1 MPHGLP
7 HRWKPGDPL
16 KAEWLDQ
23 TAEIAQRLDRIH
35 AAGFSNSN
43 SSFSSSADRQ
53 YSTVYMVKMD
63 EVLGLQSSSGFRN
76 RTATIQILN
85 TRTGGWEH
93 YGGELDI
100 VTSAFY
106 DAPYDNE
113 EMVAC
118 YMHQGKLVP
127 LNYLQIRHAQTV
139 RQRPELE
146 YPTED
151 SCPNVYPFR
160 FVRLSYLEE
169 QGQQGVTAEYLGQ
182 GDTELPFDDFVFNL
196 YTGEENYLPEF
207 TIIWVYYLN
216 GQWFTY
222 ARGDDED
229 CEQRSDNSSSSSSES
244 SASQNSS
251 GSSSSQSQDSAS
263 SGSSS
268 ASESSHSQESD
279 SSMLASDD
287 CQTEIPRDID
297 DIDGYDASRL
307 QVLANNHGCLQWL
320 NVETCS

>member
-7 HRWKPGDPL
+7 HRWKQGDPL

-23 TAEIAQRLDRIH
+23 TAEIAQRLDRLH
-35 AAGFSNSN
+35 AGGFSNSN

-53 YSTVYMVKMD
+53 YSTVYMVKMS

-85 TRTGGWEH
+85 TRTGQWEP

-106 DAPYDNE
+106 DAPYDDE

-118 YMHQGKLVP
+118 YLHQGKLVP

-139 RQRPELE
+139 RQSPALE
-146 YPTED
+146 YPVED

-160 FVRLSYLEE
+160 FVRLSYPEE
-169 QGQQGVTAEYLGQ
+169 QGQQDVAAEYLGQ
-182 GDTELPFDDFVFNL
+182 GDTDPPFDDFVFNL